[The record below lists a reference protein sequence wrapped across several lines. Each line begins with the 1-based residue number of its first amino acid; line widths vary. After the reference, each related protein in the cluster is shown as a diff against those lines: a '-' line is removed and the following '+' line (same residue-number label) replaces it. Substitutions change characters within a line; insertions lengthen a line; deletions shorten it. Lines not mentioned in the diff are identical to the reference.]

1 MSAYNL
7 PDYRIKFF
15 EHKDLSKIYGQP
27 TIDAIVTLLKEGKRN
42 AQSVR
47 TTLGGGQFGY
57 LWFFLTDADYNRI
70 PGTIPFVRPVD
81 PGIFT
86 PIQNPGGIVTRAG
99 LGAVAVP
106 LTAADIATQK
116 LAHDELKRQ
125 FNECQ
130 AVEAALRKQ
139 IVEAID
145 GEYLQ
150 ALRNPVT
157 DTITSSILEIF
168 DFLKQSYG
176 RLSPGQLKQ
185 KETIIDNLVFNPEQN
200 VDTVFNKIQEFNDL
214 CSLLGNGKTDMQ
226 LVTYAYLI
234 FQKTRIFTDGLK
246 VWNSKPSNLKTFVNF
261 KIHMRKE
268 YSDLQDVGGLTI
280 QNTMP
285 GQANMIQELKDH
297 QVLMS
302 NNLKQEF
309 ETNLAHTLQALSL
322 IDENKENMNYQL
334 NEQFIPQNEEQET
347 MMMNMKSK
355 RDPIIDQLMKQM
367 TVMSNQ
373 IQALSGGNNTNTGTG
388 QSGSSSSHINP
399 KTGQE
404 WKRYCWSCGCCTHW
418 GKNCPNK
425 KKGHKNDATFKNRM
439 NGSSNNCL

>member
-7 PDYRIKFF
+7 PDYRTKFF

-27 TIDAIVTLLKEGKRN
+27 TIDSIVKLLKEGKRN
-42 AQSVR
+42 SQSVS

-70 PGTIPFVRPVD
+70 PATIPFIHPGD
-81 PGIFT
+81 PGTFS
-86 PIQNPGGIVTRAG
+86 PVQNPGGAVTRAG
-99 LGAVAVP
+99 AGAVP

-157 DTITSSILEIF
+157 DTITNSILDIF
-168 DFLKQSYG
+168 DFLKRSYG

-185 KETIIDNLVFNPEQN
+185 KETVIDNLVFDPGQN

-214 CSLLGNGKTDMQ
+214 CTLLGNGKTDTQ

-234 FQKTRIFTDGLK
+234 FQKTGIFMDGLK
-246 VWNSKPSNLKTFVNF
+246 VWNSKASNLKTFVNF
-261 KIHMRKE
+261 KVHMRKE

-285 GQANMIQELKDH
+285 NQANMIQELKDH

-309 ETNLAHTLQALSL
+309 ENNLAHTLQALSL

-334 NEQFIPQNEEQET
+334 NEQFIPQTEEQET

-367 TVMSNQ
+367 TSMSNQ
-373 IQALSGGNNTNTGTG
+373 IQALSGGNNMNTGTS

-404 WKRYCWSCGCCTHW
+404 WKRYCWSCGCCSHW
-418 GKNCPNK
+418 GKNCPSK

-439 NGSSNNCL
+439 NGSGNNCL

>member
-1 MSAYNL
+1 MLSQTVFCRYLTSLDN
-7 PDYRIKFF
+7 
-15 EHKDLSKIYGQP
+15 HMVDLSP
-27 TIDAIVTLLKEGKRN
+27 R
-42 AQSVR
+42 
-47 TTLGGGQFGY
+47 
-57 LWFFLTDADYNRI
+57 
-70 PGTIPFVRPVD
+70 
-81 PGIFT
+81 
-86 PIQNPGGIVTRAG
+86 
-99 LGAVAVP
+99 
-106 LTAADIATQK
+106 
-116 LAHDELKRQ
+116 
-125 FNECQ
+125 
-130 AVEAALRKQ
+130 
-139 IVEAID
+139 
-145 GEYLQ
+145 
-150 ALRNPVT
+150 
-157 DTITSSILEIF
+157 
-168 DFLKQSYG
+168 
-176 RLSPGQLKQ
+176 QLKQ
-185 KETIIDNLVFNPEQN
+185 KETIIDNLVFDPGQN

-214 CSLLGNGKTDMQ
+214 CTLLGNGKTDMQ

-234 FQKTRIFTDGLK
+234 FQKTGIFMDGLK
-246 VWNSKPSNLKTFVNF
+246 VWNSKASNLKTFVNF
-261 KIHMRKE
+261 KVHMRKE

-285 GQANMIQELKDH
+285 NQANMIQELKDH

-309 ETNLAHTLQALSL
+309 ENNLAHTLQALSL

-373 IQALSGGNNTNTGTG
+373 IQALSGGNNMNTRAG

-404 WKRYCWSCGCCTHW
+404 WKRYCWSCGCCAHW

-425 KKGHKNDATFKNRM
+425 KKGHENEATFKNRM
-439 NGSSNNCL
+439 NGSDHNCL